1 MTDLAG
7 WRRARCGLKVSPNR
21 GPEIARRLCCS
32 CSSGLL
38 GNVRGGGWC
47 GGCGGG
53 LERAGAHDGG
63 TAVEDA
69 GRGQGQG
76 QVAGEGVEQSG
87 PRREDGRVD
96 DEEVLV
102 DQAGCVGQRTEGPG
116 TEGGDDVGAVL
127 LLELPQVLDGIA

>member
-1 MTDLAG
+1 MTHLPATAPRSSSICRTDPTKIDSLRVLLLTG
-7 WRRARCGLKVSPNR
+7 CLLCGDV
-21 GPEIARRLCCS
+21 
-32 CSSGLL
+32 
-38 GNVRGGGWC
+38 
-47 GGCGGG
+47 
-53 LERAGAHDGG
+53 ERAVAHDGG

-76 QVAGEGVEQSG
+76 QVAGEVVEQSG